1 MNDLSF
7 PGSNACH
14 LRTPSENHDFS
25 QTQGILFLLLLIETL
40 QFIHL
45 YISLQ
50 EHSPLQKL
58 KLLLLGTGIELDN
71 ETSSVIQ
78 RYYGDWL
85 RGVETRR
92 GAVNLVET
100 APRHYHQ
107 STCENCQKPQCPV
120 GWYFWPVRFN
130 FR

>member
-1 MNDLSF
+1 MIYHFLV
-7 PGSNACH
+7 PMPVIYA
-14 LRTPSENHDFS
+14 LLPRTTISPKLKVFYS
-25 QTQGILFLLLLIETL
+25 LVLLIETL
-40 QFIHL
+40 HFIHL